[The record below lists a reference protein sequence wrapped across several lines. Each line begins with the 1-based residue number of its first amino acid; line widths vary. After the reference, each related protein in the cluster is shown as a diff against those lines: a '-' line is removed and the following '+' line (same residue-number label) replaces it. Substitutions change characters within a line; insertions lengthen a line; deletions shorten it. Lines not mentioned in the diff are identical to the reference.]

1 MIERA
6 GDYIDHNVAQR
17 IWFHKKLVQDRDTPE
32 LSLYPHDLDAFFHIE
47 SVDGK
52 YISPPK
58 PILTWGVDFIGRYRN
73 AADAI
78 SSPMVERKIAH
89 TKHVMQQIY
98 DIAVREGDTAYL
110 RELISIGFLHD
121 LFRFPQAV
129 RYRTFSDGKSFDHAD
144 MAAECIARAH
154 LPFAACGLSEIDCL
168 NAIALHSQ
176 LQTPPDKKSQY
187 IRNADKLIIIEE
199 FIADNVKLLSAGI
212 APQNIDDAA
221 LEQLLQGQVIK
232 HSPRSFEPVNR
243 TLQRISWINELN
255 FQASRDVAIERQ
267 SFERLFAQ
275 LGCLTQDPRLELVE
289 EYIASHSL
297 NSLNTQQIEASV

>member
-6 GDYIDHNVAQR
+6 GDYIDPHVQQR
-17 IWFHKKLVQDRDTPE
+17 IWFHRKLVQDRDTSE
-32 LSLYPHDLDAFFHIE
+32 LSVYPHDLDAFFHIE
-47 SVDGK
+47 SMDGK
-52 YISPPK
+52 HISPPK
-58 PILTWGVDFIGRYRN
+58 PILSWGVDFIERYRN
-73 AADAI
+73 AADAV
-78 SSPMVERKIAH
+78 SSPMVDRKIAH

-98 DIAVREGDTAYL
+98 DIAVREGDTTYL

-121 LFRFPQAV
+121 MFRFPQAV
-129 RYRTFSDGKSFDHAD
+129 RYHTFSDGKSFDHAD

-176 LQTPPDKKSQY
+176 LETPPDKKSQY
-187 IRNADKLIIIEE
+187 IRNADKLVIIEE
-199 FIADNVKLLSAGI
+199 FIVDNERLLSQGI
-212 APQNIDDAA
+212 TYQDIDDVA

-232 HSPRSFEPVNR
+232 HSPRSFEPANR

-255 FQASRDVAIERQ
+255 FQAARDVAIERQ
-267 SFERLFAQ
+267 SFERLFLQ
-275 LGCLTQDPRLELVE
+275 LGCLTQDPRLKLVE

-297 NSLNTQQIEASV
+297 NSLDTQQIETSV